1 MTSLVYQL
9 DGEIQSIS
17 ELYDGK
23 PFFRKMTTSKAEL
36 EVVNMLFNINTV
48 NKNIVKIY
56 NVTPTYFDMELLETN
71 YTLTNQIIKQMAE
84 VKDFLQ
90 SINIAYVDWK
100 PDNIGIDAKGCSK
113 LFDFDGCG
121 ICNANCSN
129 ANCNTWYITPFK
141 GYAYNYAS
149 TIESDCKKID
159 DLCFEKYL
167 LSATQSASSY
177 G

>member
-9 DGEIQSIS
+9 DGEIQHIS

-23 PFFRKMTTSKAEL
+23 PFFRKMTCSKAEL

-56 NVTPTYFDMELLETN
+56 NVTPTYFDMELLESN
-71 YTLTNQIIKQMAE
+71 YSLTNQIITQMAE

-100 PDNIGIDAKGCSK
+100 PDNIGIDAKGCPK

-121 ICNANCSN
+121 LLSSN
-129 ANCNTWYITPFK
+129 ANSSTWYITPFK

-167 LSATQSASSY
+167 LSASSSA
-177 G
+177 

>member
-9 DGEIQSIS
+9 DGEIVPIS

-56 NVTPTYFDMELLETN
+56 NVTSTYFDMELLETT
-71 YTLTNQIIKQMAE
+71 YTLTNQILKQMAE

-100 PDNIGIDAKGCSK
+100 PDNIGIDAKGCPK

-121 ICNANCSN
+121 ICNNNISN
-129 ANCNTWYITPFK
+129 NSWYITPFK
-141 GYAYNYAS
+141 GYAYIYAS
-149 TIESDCKKID
+149 TKETDCKKID
-159 DLCFEKYL
+159 DLCFKKYL
-167 LSATQSASSY
+167 LSASPTDKKN
-177 G
+177 

>member
-9 DGEIQSIS
+9 DGEIQPIS

-23 PFFRKMTTSKAEL
+23 PFFRKMSVSKAEL

-100 PDNIGIDAKGCSK
+100 PDNIGLDAKGCPK

-121 ICNANCSN
+121 LLSSN
-129 ANCNTWYITPFK
+129 TNNSWYITPFK

-159 DLCFEKYL
+159 DLCFNEYL
-167 LSATQSASSY
+167 LSAMEKKID
-177 G
+177 

>member
-9 DGEIQSIS
+9 DGEIEPIS

-36 EVVNMLFNINTV
+36 EIVNILFLSNNTHP
-48 NKNIVKIY
+48 NIVKIY
-56 NVTPTYFDMELLETN
+56 NVTPTYFDMEMLSTYYLFTSEIVN
-71 YTLTNQIIKQMAE
+71 KMLE
-84 VKDFLQ
+84 VKNFLQ
-90 SINIAYVDWK
+90 SINICYIDWK
-100 PDNIGIDAKGCSK
+100 PDNIGIDANGCPK

-121 ICNANCSN
+121 LINSN
-129 ANCNTWYITPFK
+129 NINNNSWQIKPFR

-149 TIESDCKKID
+149 IKETDCKKID

-167 LSATQSASSY
+167 ASEVKEKID
-177 G
+177 